1 MQTTQKEEIGSGNS
15 AFANLEAAIAA
26 FRQGE
31 MVIVTDDARR
41 ENEGDLIIAADKI
54 TPEAINFMSIHGRG
68 LICIAMDPT
77 RLRRL
82 GLSRMMSH
90 GDGDQYRTA
99 FMESVDARDGVTTG
113 ISAFDRAR
121 TVEALMNDATTASD
135 LNRPGHMFPLEA
147 MAGGVLKRPGHTE
160 AAVDLCHLAG
170 LKPGGVICEVLNA
183 DGSMARVPELK
194 VLAKKHGLRMI
205 TIREII
211 QYRALR
217 EKLIELDTQINL
229 PTDFGVFRMSMYRSL
244 IDQKTHL
251 ALVMGEPHTREAPLV
266 RIHSECLTGD
276 AFGSLRCDCGSQLH
290 EALQMIGREQH
301 GVLLYLR
308 QEGRGI
314 GLEFKIRAY
323 ALQEQGMDTVEANEQ
338 LGFEADER
346 DYTIAAQML
355 LDLNVRKVRLIT
367 NNPRKITGVESFGID
382 VAERV
387 PLVLP
392 GTEHNARYLST
403 KKKKLGH
410 LL

>member
-1 MQTTQKEEIGSGNS
+1 MQTTQRQDVKPGIG
-15 AFANLEAAIAA
+15 AFENLERAIDA
-26 FRQGE
+26 FHRGE
-31 MVIVTDDARR
+31 IVIVTDDARR
-41 ENEGDLIIAADKI
+41 ENEGDFIVAAEKT
-54 TPEAINFMSIHGRG
+54 TPEAINFMTVHGRG

-77 RLRRL
+77 RLRKL

-121 TVEALMNDATTASD
+121 TVQVLMNDQSTAAD

-160 AAVDLCHLAG
+160 AAIDLCHLSG
-170 LKPGGVICEVLNA
+170 LKPGGVICEVLNP
-183 DGSMARVPELK
+183 DGTMARVPELQK
-194 VLAKKHGLRMI
+194 LAAQHNLHMI
-205 TIREII
+205 TIREMI

-229 PTDFGVFRMSMYRSL
+229 PTEFGLFRMSMYRSL

-251 ALVMGEPHTREAPLV
+251 ALVMGEPHEQDQPLV

-276 AFGSLRCDCGSQLH
+276 AFGSLRCDCGSQLR
-290 EALQMIGREQH
+290 EALQMIGKEKH

-314 GLEFKIRAY
+314 GLEYKIRAY

-346 DYTIAAQML
+346 DYTIAAQIL
-355 LDLNVRKVRLIT
+355 LDLKVKRLRLIT
-367 NNPRKITGVESFGID
+367 NNPRKITGLESFGIE

-387 PLVLP
+387 PLILP
-392 GTEHNARYLST
+392 GTEHSQKYLHT

-410 LL
+410 ML